1 MGLETSGVR
10 KYPSTS
16 GLLASSAGLGWSA
29 LSVELRSHGVSEA
42 QAVIP
47 QHVEICLVIAGNND
61 GLVRRT
67 AAGMLQD
74 AVPKTGAIWLS
85 PASAVASASPSEGD
99 VPSVRRRLPIA
110 FGCWRSNGP
119 H

>member
-29 LSVELRSHGVSEA
+29 LSVELRSHGVSET
-42 QAVIP
+42 QAIIP

-85 PASAVASASPSEGD
+85 PVGAAKGIAITSPNPSNSAFVPANSAVCSIE
-99 VPSVRRRLPIA
+99 RR
-110 FGCWRSNGP
+110 F
-119 H
+119 